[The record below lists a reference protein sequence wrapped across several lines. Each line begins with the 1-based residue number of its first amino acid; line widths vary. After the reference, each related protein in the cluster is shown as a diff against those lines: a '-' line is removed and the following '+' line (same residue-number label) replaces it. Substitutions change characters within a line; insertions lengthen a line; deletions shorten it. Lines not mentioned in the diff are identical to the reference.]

1 MARKNAFAPR
11 PEPPMTLAALFT
23 FRIVNIALQKT
34 EKRSINFP
42 RQQGHIKREH
52 DWACQPSSYPQVPYQ
67 FLTPAQVAQ
76 GMLCITVDTLLVY

>member
-1 MARKNAFAPR
+1 M
-11 PEPPMTLAALFT
+11 FT
-23 FRIVNIALQKT
+23 FRIVNVALQKT

-76 GMLCITVDTLLVY
+76 VAWHLHLIRPCGERVVFHVETIMLYTMA